1 MAVNH
6 VGDPRRGVGLRA
18 DGLPDIEWVFVP
30 AVDPQSGRRE
40 FIYGH
45 EIQRNRAV
53 HTEADFWIARCPITY
68 AQFQAFLDDPDGF
81 HEDRWWEGLAVSQ
94 EHRLAPGEQRFR
106 HWNHPRENVSWYD
119 AVAFCRWLTEKAK
132 AHPDLLPVEPDRG
145 RAREIT
151 LPTEQ
156 QWEKAAR
163 GHDGRRY
170 PWGGDEYRSGYA
182 NIADTFD
189 QVGPHYLGKTTAV
202 GIYPQGVS
210 PYGVADLS
218 GNVSEWC
225 LNEYESGRTDL
236 GSRADRVLRG
246 GSWIGAHILAA
257 APVRSKGSPDCR
269 FDIYGFRV
277 CAVLP
282 PP

>member
-1 MAVNH
+1 MAN
-6 VGDPRRGVGLRA
+6 
-18 DGLPDIEWVFVP
+18 LP
-30 AVDPQSGRRE
+30 E
-40 FIYGH
+40 F
-45 EIQRNRAV
+45 EL
-53 HTEADFWIARCPITY
+53 EARKVTLTPINEAITL
-68 AQFQAFLDDPDGF
+68 LDDN
-81 HEDRWWEGLAVSQ
+81 
-94 EHRLAPGEQRFR
+94 GEATCYI
-106 HWNHPRENVSWYD
+106 V
-119 AVAFCRWLTEKAK
+119 
-132 AHPDLLPVEPDRG
+132 RG
-145 RAREIT
+145 TKGALIIDT
-151 LPTEQ
+151 
-156 QWEKAAR
+156 AN
-163 GHDGRRY
+163 
-170 PWGGDEYRSGYA
+170 GYA